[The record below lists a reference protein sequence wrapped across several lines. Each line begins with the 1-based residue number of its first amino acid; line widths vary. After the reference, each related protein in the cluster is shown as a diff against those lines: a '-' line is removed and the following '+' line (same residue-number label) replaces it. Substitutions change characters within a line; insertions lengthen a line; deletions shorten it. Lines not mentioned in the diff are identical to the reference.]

1 MEQNEKNVKEI
12 NKKRVMIH
20 ELSQFYDEWKSL
32 QDHHYDLSV
41 AYQDKQEVYE
51 KLLQQYRHE
60 DELFRRQQAGILALE
75 LKDNEPCPVCG
86 STHHPHL
93 ATLESS
99 VLSSRELEQL
109 SNQVEAA
116 KTQQQEAYQ
125 EVYQQNE
132 LVQQMKTRIEMLKK
146 QLDIEDELSK
156 EVFIRLLSDIV
167 QVIDEQEKTYQKKY
181 NDVIYLKKSNVA

>member
-1 MEQNEKNVKEI
+1 MP
-12 NKKRVMIH
+12 
-20 ELSQFYDEWKSL
+20 SL
-32 QDHHYDLSV
+32 
-41 AYQDKQEVYE
+41 
-51 KLLQQYRHE
+51 
-60 DELFRRQQAGILALE
+60 
-75 LKDNEPCPVCG
+75 C

-167 QVIDEQEKTYQKKY
+167 QVIDEQEKNISEK
-181 NDVIYLKKSNVA
+181 V